1 MTAESFVQCVLG
13 VLEKIEKSRDL
24 ANFLSNFGLI
34 SAVSYIP
41 ILYWQ
46 THTFNAIAHIGL

>member
-1 MTAESFVQCVLG
+1 MGIRSFRENQKKVELW
-13 VLEKIEKSRDL
+13 LIFYPIL
-24 ANFLSNFGLI
+24 AYFGYVSN
-34 SAVSYIP
+34 IP

>member
-1 MTAESFVQCVLG
+1 MTAESFVQCVIG

-34 SAVSYIP
+34 LAMFLTYPFYIGKP
-41 ILYWQ
+41 ILLMPL
-46 THTFNAIAHIGL
+46 HI